1 MCRRAVALYRE
12 VRPLVQQGDLWRLLP
27 PAERAAL
34 SYVSPDGDAAVVF
47 GFQLAD
53 GTADAGSRCAWA
65 GSIRSRTYE
74 VTAVDLAA
82 PDAKGDVRAVER
94 RGPDGAWASRGRSPR
109 PARRGSGCSEA
120 T

>member
-12 VRPLVQQGDLWRLLP
+12 VRPLVQQGDLWRLVP

-34 SYVSPDGDAAVVF
+34 SYVSSGGDAAVVF

-53 GTADAGSRCAWA
+53 GSADAGSVPLGGLDPDRM
-65 GSIRSRTYE
+65 YM
-74 VTAVDLAA
+74 VTVVDLAA
-82 PDAKGDVRAVER
+82 PNAKGESER
-94 RGPDGAWASRGRSPR
+94 WRGADLMELGLEWPLVSACT
-109 PARRGSGCSEA
+109 ARVWVLEA